1 VLLFT
6 SLKINKVFIPLLQSL
21 CLSGASWFLLNTAN
35 PNTAFENGLLSIAVF
50 YSYWVSQKLHQA
62 AFWLPL
68 LVIAGTIT
76 LSPNVHSVLMLLVS
90 LFTII
95 YFLQHKF
102 SFRKTPLL
110 KNLTVAICW
119 SILIAIPDTKEI
131 FQLGGSVF
139 FTTLALSLCI
149 DFVQRRE
156 DEGKI
161 ETVPHLIGA
170 NLTLL
175 FALVFV
181 LLGHLFMPTSFYAG
195 ILALALQAGLTYL
208 PKENQREAFREL
220 PFLAYAIG
228 VYFL

>member
-1 VLLFT
+1 M
-6 SLKINKVFIPLLQSL
+6 FIALLQSL
-21 CLSGASWFLLNTAN
+21 SLAGASWFLLNTAN
-35 PNTAFENGLLSIAVF
+35 PQTLFENTLLSVAVF

-62 AFWLPL
+62 AYWLPL

-76 LSPNVHSVLMLLVS
+76 LSPNVHSVLMLVVS
-90 LFTII
+90 LFTTA
-95 YFLQHKF
+95 YFLQHKI

-110 KNLTVAICW
+110 KNITVALCW

-149 DFVQRRE
+149 DFVQRKE
-156 DEGKI
+156 DEGQI
-161 ETVPHLIGA
+161 ETVPHVIGV
-170 NLTLL
+170 NLTLF
-175 FALVFV
+175 FALIFV
-181 LLGHLFMPTSFYAG
+181 LIGHLFMPTAFYAG

-208 PKENQREAFREL
+208 PKENHREALREL

-228 VYFL
+228 IYLL

>member
-1 VLLFT
+1 
-6 SLKINKVFIPLLQSL
+6 VFITILQSL
-21 CLSGASWFLLNTAN
+21 CLGGASFFLLFVAN
-35 PNTAFENGLLSIAVF
+35 PNTIFENTLLSIAVF
-50 YSYWVSQKLHQA
+50 YSYWISRRLNQA

-68 LVIAGTIT
+68 LVLAGMLSI
-76 LSPNVHSVLMLLVS
+76 SPNIHSVLMLLVS
-90 LFTII
+90 LFTVI

-102 SFRKTPLL
+102 SFRKIPLL
-110 KNLTVAICW
+110 KNLTVALCW
-119 SILIAIPDTKEI
+119 SILIAIPDTNEV
-131 FQLGGSVF
+131 FLLGGSVF

-228 VYFL
+228 IYLL